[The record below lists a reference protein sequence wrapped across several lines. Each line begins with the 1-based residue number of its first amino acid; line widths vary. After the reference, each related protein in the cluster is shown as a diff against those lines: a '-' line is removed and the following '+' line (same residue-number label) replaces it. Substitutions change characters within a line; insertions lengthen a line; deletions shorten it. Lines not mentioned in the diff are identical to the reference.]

1 MSVPKSKRSESSIEF
16 LNGAFDL
23 EGYTH
28 QRCTGNFPKHARL
41 FIAAEIY
48 KLAAECHTNAKS
60 ANSIFVNNSH
70 DAQMRL
76 DYLTKA
82 ICDIQALY
90 SKIHIA
96 KKYVQFEAGKAPNWD
111 VWIGMV
117 EKEATL
123 LVATRKAEIERYR
136 KAGYIM

>member
-1 MSVPKSKRSESSIEF
+1 MHKCGWIIS
-16 LNGAFDL
+16 
-23 EGYTH
+23 
-28 QRCTGNFPKHARL
+28 
-41 FIAAEIY
+41 
-48 KLAAECHTNAKS
+48 
-60 ANSIFVNNSH
+60 
-70 DAQMRL
+70 
-76 DYLTKA
+76 KA

-136 KAGYIM
+136 KAGYI